1 MRTVLLAVDQ
11 SLPSFEATLY
21 VIKFVKTHG
30 PLMVHVAN
38 VQPEPLPWL
47 PHDEVQEA
55 IETHLAIE
63 THTGLLHE
71 EQIPCQVHKRHG
83 ATARVL
89 AAMADELGCDHII
102 MGTRGL
108 NAMKGMLLG
117 SVTNEVLCMAN
128 VPVICVKGKHPDI
141 L

>member
-1 MRTVLLAVDQ
+1 MRTVLLAVNQ
-11 SLPSFEATLY
+11 SPSSFEATLY
-21 VIKFVKTHG
+21 VIKFIKTYG
-30 PLMVHVAN
+30 PLTVHVVN
-38 VQPEPLPWL
+38 VQPAPLPWL

-55 IETHLAIE
+55 IEAHLAVE

-71 EQIPCQVHKRHG
+71 EQIPCQIHKRHG
-83 ATARVL
+83 VAARVL

-102 MGTRGL
+102 LGTRGL

-117 SVTNEVLCMAN
+117 SVTIEVLCMAN

>member
-1 MRTVLLAVDQ
+1 MRTVLLAVNQ
-11 SLPSFEATLY
+11 SPSSFEATLY
-21 VIKFVKTHG
+21 VIKFIKTYG
-30 PLMVHVAN
+30 PLTVHVVN
-38 VQPEPLPWL
+38 VQPDPLPWL

-55 IETHLAIE
+55 IEAHLAVE

-71 EQIPCQVHKRHG
+71 EQIPWQIHKRHG
-83 ATARVL
+83 VAARVL

-102 MGTRGL
+102 LGTRGL

-117 SVTNEVLCMAN
+117 SVTIEVLCMAN

>member
-1 MRTVLLAVDQ
+1 MRTVLLAVNQ
-11 SLPSFEATLY
+11 SPSSFEATLY
-21 VIKFVKTHG
+21 VIKFIKTYE
-30 PLMVHVAN
+30 PLTVHVVN
-38 VQPEPLPWL
+38 VQPDPLPWL

-55 IETHLAIE
+55 IEAHLAVE

-71 EQIPCQVHKRHG
+71 EQIPWQIHKRHG
-83 ATARVL
+83 VAARVL

-102 MGTRGL
+102 LGTRGL

-117 SVTNEVLCMAN
+117 SVTIEVLCMAN

>member
-1 MRTVLLAVDQ
+1 MFN
-11 SLPSFEATLY
+11 PSPCPGCLTTKY
-21 VIKFVKTHG
+21 RK
-30 PLMVHVAN
+30 
-38 VQPEPLPWL
+38 
-47 PHDEVQEA
+47 A
-55 IETHLAIE
+55 IETHLAVE

-83 ATARVL
+83 ATAKVL

-128 VPVICVKGKHPDI
+128 VPVICVKGQHPDI

>member
-1 MRTVLLAVDQ
+1 MRTVLLAVNQ
-11 SLPSFEATLY
+11 SPSSFEATLY
-21 VIKFVKTHG
+21 VIKFIKTYG
-30 PLMVHVAN
+30 PLTVHVVN
-38 VQPEPLPWL
+38 VQPAPLPWL

-55 IETHLAIE
+55 IEAHLAVE

-71 EQIPCQVHKRHG
+71 EQIPCQIHKRHG
-83 ATARVL
+83 VAARVL

-102 MGTRGL
+102 LGTRGL

-117 SVTNEVLCMAN
+117 SVTTEVLCMAN